1 MPGQRFPASRVLLLS
16 PQQQHP
22 KNHLHSPQS
31 CGTLYLRLLLLYRL
45 WVVKRS
51 QGHTCGHFFV
61 R

>member
-1 MPGQRFPASRVLLLS
+1 MPGQRFLPSKVLLLS
-16 PQQQHP
+16 PQQHTL
-22 KNHLHSPQS
+22 KNPLHSPSS
-31 CGTLYLRLLLLYRL
+31 CGTLFLRLLLLYRL